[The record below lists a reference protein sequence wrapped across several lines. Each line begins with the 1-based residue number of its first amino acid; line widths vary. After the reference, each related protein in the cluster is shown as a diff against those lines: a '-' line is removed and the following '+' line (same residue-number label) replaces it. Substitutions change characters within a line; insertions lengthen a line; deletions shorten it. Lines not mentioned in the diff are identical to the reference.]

1 MITLKRRR
9 KEYKTDYKKRFALLK
24 SGLPRIIFRK
34 TNRYLIA
41 QYVKSKEAQDAIVL
55 GIDSKELLKYGWPEK
70 ESIKSIPAS
79 YLTGYLFGKKI
90 LLEKLEGSP
99 ESSLGEGS
107 PESSF
112 EEKPILDFGMAR
124 ALHKTKVYAFIKGL
138 IDSGIKIECAK
149 ENFPDESRIKGEHLK
164 NKISFDEIKS
174 KIDSLSKIEPNE
186 EQNRTNK

>member
-1 MITLKRRR
+1 MMTLKRRR

-55 GIDSKELLKYGWPEK
+55 GIDSKELLKYSWPEK

-90 LLEKLEGSP
+90 LLKKSD
-99 ESSLGEGS
+99 
-107 PESSF
+107 
-112 EEKPILDFGMAR
+112 EENPILDFGMAR

-186 EQNRTNK
+186 KQNRTNK

>member
-1 MITLKRRR
+1 MTNLKRRR
-9 KEYKTDYKKRFALLK
+9 KEYRTDYKKRFALLK

-41 QYVKSKEAQDAIVL
+41 QYVKSKEAQDSAVL
-55 GIDSKELLKYGWPEK
+55 GVNSKELLKYGWPEK

-90 LLEKLEGSP
+90 LLKKLER
-99 ESSLGEGS
+99 
-107 PESSF
+107 
-112 EEKPILDFGMAR
+112 PILDLGMAR

-138 IDSGIKIECAK
+138 TDSGIKIECAK
-149 ENFPDESRIKGEHLK
+149 ENFPDETRIRGEHLK

-174 KIDSLSKIEPNE
+174 KIDK
-186 EQNRTNK
+186 K

>member
-1 MITLKRRR
+1 MTLKRRR

-24 SGLPRIIFRK
+24 SGLPRINFRK
-34 TNRYLIA
+34 TNRYLIV

-112 EEKPILDFGMAR
+112 EEKPIIDFGMAR
-124 ALHKTKVYAFIKGL
+124 VLHKTRVYAFILGL
-138 IDSGIKIECAK
+138 IDSGIKIECKK
-149 ENFPDESRIKGEHLK
+149 ESFPEESRIKGNHLK
-164 NKISFDEIKS
+164 NKIPFDEIKS
-174 KIDSLSKIEPNE
+174 KIDKE
-186 EQNRTNK
+186 K

>member
-1 MITLKRRR
+1 MMTLKRRR

-70 ESIKSIPAS
+70 ESIKSSPAS
-79 YLTGYLFGKKI
+79 YLTGYLFGKKS

-99 ESSLGEGS
+99 ESSLG
-107 PESSF
+107 
-112 EEKPILDFGMAR
+112 
-124 ALHKTKVYAFIKGL
+124 
-138 IDSGIKIECAK
+138 
-149 ENFPDESRIKGEHLK
+149 
-164 NKISFDEIKS
+164 
-174 KIDSLSKIEPNE
+174 
-186 EQNRTNK
+186 

>member
-1 MITLKRRR
+1 MMTLKRRR

-99 ESSLGEGS
+99 ESS
-107 PESSF
+107 F
-112 EEKPILDFGMAR
+112 EEKSILDFGMAR

-186 EQNRTNK
+186 KQNRTNK